1 MQEIGRVAE
10 VWRYPV
16 KSMAGEVVDAGFLG
30 FAGVYGDR
38 VYAFRK
44 QGGHAGFPFMTAR
57 EQAAML
63 LMRPRFRDPVAMAAP
78 PDLAAAA
85 SLGPG
90 ITPLYAPE
98 AAYALDV
105 EMPEGETFA
114 IDSPALAARLGAV
127 LLPRSERGLTDCRPL
142 SLMSLATIAQLSEET
157 GRVLD
162 LRRFRQNLYLD
173 LEGGGFAE
181 EALIGQ
187 RIRLGGKAEAM
198 LLEADPRCKMI
209 TLDPDTAEA
218 DPAILRHVAREHG
231 GNAGVYAAVLV
242 EGIVRPEDPVIL
254 LD

>member
-16 KSMAGEVVDAGFLG
+16 KSMAGEAVKAGFLG

-44 QGGHAGFPFMTAR
+44 QGGHTGFPFMTAR
-57 EQAAML
+57 EQTAML

-78 PDLAAAA
+78 ADLAAAA

-98 AAYALDV
+98 A
-105 EMPEGETFA
+105 PEGETLA
-114 IDSPALAARLGAV
+114 IDSPALAARVGAA

-142 SLMSLATIAQLSEET
+142 SLISLATIAQLAAET
-157 GRVLD
+157 GRALD
-162 LRRFRQNLYLD
+162 ARRFRANLYLD
-173 LEGGGFAE
+173 LAGGGFAE
-181 EALIGQ
+181 DALIGR
-187 RIRLGGKAEAM
+187 RIRLGDKAEAM

-218 DPAILRHVAREHG
+218 DPAILRQVAKAHG

-242 EGIVRPEDPVIL
+242 EGMVRPGDPVIL
-254 LD
+254 L

>member
-16 KSMAGEVVDAGFLG
+16 KSMAGEAVNAGFLG

-44 QGGHAGFPFMTAR
+44 QGGHTGFPFMTAR

-98 AAYALDV
+98 AAHALDV
-105 EMPEGETFA
+105 ETPEGETLA
-114 IDSPALAARLGAV
+114 IDSPALAARVGAA

-142 SLMSLATIAQLSEET
+142 SLISLATIAQLAAET
-157 GRVLD
+157 GRALD
-162 LRRFRQNLYLD
+162 ARRFRANLYLD
-173 LEGGGFAE
+173 LAGGGFAE
-181 EALIGQ
+181 DALIGR
-187 RIRLGGKAEAM
+187 RIRLGDKAEAM

-218 DPAILRHVAREHG
+218 DPAILRQVAKAHG

-242 EGIVRPEDPVIL
+242 EGMVRPGDPVIL
-254 LD
+254 L